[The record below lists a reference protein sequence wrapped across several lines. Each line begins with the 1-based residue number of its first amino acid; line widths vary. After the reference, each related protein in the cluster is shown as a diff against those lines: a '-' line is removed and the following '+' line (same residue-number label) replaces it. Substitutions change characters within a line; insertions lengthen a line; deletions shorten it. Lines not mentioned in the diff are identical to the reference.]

1 MALLS
6 DQDLGITPAA
16 PAQPDQS
23 TPPPAQTAPAPDSEG
38 RTITVRP
45 RPAPK
50 PPPAPIAPHPSV
62 PLAVTPAALPP
73 DAEGQ
78 KPPPK
83 LLTDEDLGIQP
94 PEQRSSVPGD
104 IGKSALSG
112 VAEGTEG
119 ILGAAKDIPKLADYG
134 LDWAE
139 AHMSQALGGESAQSV
154 LDRTHGSAMRGMIG
168 DKAFDALSNFAPL
181 SYLPSAAGIQGV
193 VNKAIPSL
201 GYKPQTAPGRYA
213 HEIGAFLPGA
223 LIPGGGEAS
232 LGARALQTVAP
243 AIGSETLG
251 HMAQGT
257 QYEPWARLIGAG
269 LGGLTH
275 AAAADYA
282 APMTKGGQEDIAATQ
297 LRDTSSEPDAALAKL
312 REAQA
317 QTPPGMSTGENVPGS
332 KPTTAQITG
341 DYGQVAAERAY
352 QSGPGQAVHGQR
364 MAEQSAAQTGAA
376 RGVQDTGNPQT
387 VADMITKRLRDID
400 SQHELETGVRQQA
413 HAAHTERL
421 TQEAQAATGKVAK
434 LGEPE
439 ALGGG
444 ARRAMA
450 DSMARAKEKETRLW
464 EAIDKNKIG
473 VWANAVKA
481 RARNVA
487 ATMGVQKPMGGE
499 EKAIFDAAGSLP
511 RWTKLRDVMDLT
523 SRLKAEMRNER
534 FTNGNTPALK
544 RMAQLNK
551 TLENTIANNATRA
564 SAKEAQEQ
572 MEGLRRMTPEDREA
586 MVKAR
591 EATKARGEI
600 ERSPVGPV
608 IRKGQTSEEYRTMAS
623 QVPGKVFA
631 AGPTG
636 YQKAKAFA
644 DATGKPWLDPFND
657 IVADSLAREAT
668 TDGMVDPAK
677 LTKWQAKYRDALRA
691 LPDEVR
697 QRYVKGPGQAGEAL
711 AEGAAQRRRA
721 LIEHSKLDV
730 AKQMGKEASQ
740 AAAMR
745 ANPAFKAFEGVEN
758 PRDVQKIVGGIM
770 QRPDAVTRLGQ
781 LRQHVAGTP
790 AEEGLKRAVLDHV
803 LEKTLS
809 TAEAGTTG
817 EKMLQPGGFQKF
829 IANNRPALK
838 AAGLSDEQLGTLEK
852 ISGDLQRQQRF
863 NATKVR
869 AGSDTAQNQFKSLK
883 KIAEGAGHNAGWL
896 APLLAAK
903 EAYEMIP
910 EAFHGLAGA
919 GAAVVAGTGWKLL
932 SRARHAGLEKAQDL
946 YHEAVMDPDKAAGL
960 LSRST
965 PGSHGR
971 LSRTLQR
978 SALYGGLAAER
989 HEALGH

>member
-1 MALLS
+1 MPT
-6 DQDLGITPAA
+6 DEDLGLAPAPDQAAPAA
-16 PAQPDQS
+16 PA
-23 TPPPAQTAPAPDSEG
+23 TAPAPDSEG

-62 PLAVTPAALPP
+62 PLAAAPAALPP

-78 KPPPK
+78 KPP
-83 LLTDEDLGIQP
+83 TDEDLGIVP
-94 PEQRSSVPGD
+94 RSSAAGD

-112 VAEGTEG
+112 AAEGTEG
-119 ILGAAKDIPKLADYG
+119 LLGTAKDIPKLADYG

-139 AHMSQALGGESAQSV
+139 AHMAQALGQGDAQEIMQ
-154 LDRTHGSAMRGMIG
+154 RTHGSAMRGMLG
-168 DKAFDALSNFAPL
+168 DKAFDALSSFAPL
-181 SYLPSAAGIQGV
+181 SYMPGAADIQGA
-193 VNKAIPSL
+193 VNKVFPSL
-201 GYKPQTAPGRYA
+201 GYKPQTGPGRYA
-213 HEIGAFLPGA
+213 HEIAAFAPGA
-223 LIPGGGEAS
+223 LIPGGGEAGIVS
-232 LGARALQTVAP
+232 RLAGTVAP

-269 LGGLTH
+269 LGGLTQ
-275 AAAADYA
+275 AGLQNYA
-282 APMTKGGQEDIAATQ
+282 APMTKAGQEDIAATQ
-297 LRDTSSEPDAALAKL
+297 LRDNTSEPDAALAKL
-312 REAQA
+312 RATQA
-317 QTPPGMSTGENVPGS
+317 QTPPGMTTGENVPGS

-376 RGVQDTGNPQT
+376 RGVQPSGNPQT
-387 VADMITKRLRDID
+387 ISDMITKRLSDID
-400 SQHELETGVRQQA
+400 AEHELEMGVRQKA
-413 HAAHTERL
+413 HDLGTQRL
-421 TQEAQAATGKVAK
+421 TEEAQAATGKVAK

-450 DSMARAKEKETRLW
+450 DSMARAKAKETRLW

-487 ATMGVQKPMGGE
+487 ANLGVQKPMSGE
-499 EKAIFDAAGSLP
+499 EKAIFDAASALP

-534 FTNGNTPALK
+534 FTNGNSPALK

-551 TLENTIANNATRA
+551 TLENTIANNASRA
-564 SAKEAQEQ
+564 SAKEAQEE
-572 MEGLRRMTPEDREA
+572 MDGLRRMTPEDRAKMMEA
-586 MVKAR
+586 RSATR
-591 EATKARGEI
+591 ERGQI

-623 QVPGKVFA
+623 QVPGKVFS

-644 DATGKPWLDPFND
+644 DATGKPWIDPFND

-668 TDGMVDPAK
+668 TDGMIDPAK
-677 LTKWQAKYRDALRA
+677 LTKWQGKYRDALRA
-691 LPDEVR
+691 LPDDVR
-697 QRYVKGPGQAGEAL
+697 QRYVKGPGEAGEAL

-721 LIEHSKLDV
+721 LIEHSKLDI
-730 AKQMGKEASQ
+730 AKQMGKESPQ
-740 AAAMR
+740 AQAMR
-745 ANPAFKAFEGVEN
+745 SNPAFKGFEGVDN
-758 PRDVQKIVGGIM
+758 PRDVQKVVGGVL

-790 AEEGLKRAVLDHV
+790 AEEGLKRAVLDHI

-817 EKMLQPGGFQKF
+817 EKMLQPGGFQKT
-829 IANNRPALK
+829 IANNRVALK
-838 AAGLSDEQLGTLEK
+838 AAGFSEEQLATLDK

-869 AGSDTAQNQFKSLK
+869 AGSDTAQNQFASLK

-896 APLLAAK
+896 APLLAFK
-903 EAYEMIP
+903 EIYERLP
-910 EAFHGLAGA
+910 EALHGVAGI
-919 GAAVVAGTGWKLL
+919 GAAGVAYGTHKVL
-932 SRARHAGLEKAQDL
+932 SAARHSGLEKAQDL
-946 YHEAVMDPDKAAGL
+946 YHEAIMHPDTAEHL
-960 LSRST
+960 LSRSS
-965 PGSHGR
+965 PGSHAR
-971 LSRTLQR
+971 LSRALKR
-978 SALYGGLAAER
+978 GALYGGLAAER
-989 HEALGH
+989 TTALH